1 MMNSFVSR
9 LIAIS
14 GMKIIGNNFQ
24 SGHISTPQDDNAV
37 RASILEYLKS
47 AKNSGR

>member
-1 MMNSFVSR
+1 MMNPFVSR

-14 GMKIIGNNFQ
+14 GMKISVSIFQ

-37 RASILEYLKS
+37 KAAILAVS
-47 AKNSGR
+47 